1 MKRIPS
7 LTTLAI
13 AGAMSVGVATA
24 GATVPASST
33 RSRPAPAALKGTQGS
48 KVIERSGAR
57 VVEDDVF
64 RVTRSVAMRAGSR
77 RVVFCATDLRSG
89 KTVRLN

>member
-1 MKRIPS
+1 
-7 LTTLAI
+7 
-13 AGAMSVGVATA
+13 
-24 GATVPASST
+24 
-33 RSRPAPAALKGTQGS
+33 
-48 KVIERSGAR
+48 VIERSGAR